1 MIITPTKDT
10 PINNEMT
17 PNSKVVP
24 DFDIDLSYLEEIANG
39 NTDFIVEM
47 IDLFLQQAPESLEG
61 ISERVSKKE
70 WQTAGNLAHKLKPT
84 FAMIGV
90 MAGSKLSERIEKSSR
105 GGYELDNLPELVEEL
120 RGISDLAMSKLM
132 KRRLELLAKTT

>member
-1 MIITPTKDT
+1 MNIRPVNDIPISSTMI
-10 PINNEMT
+10 

-61 ISERVSKKE
+61 ISDRISKKE
-70 WQTAGNLAHKLKPT
+70 WLMAGNLAHKLKPT

-90 MAGSKLSERIEKSSR
+90 LAGSKLAERIEKSAR
-105 GGYELDNLPELVEEL
+105 GGYDLDQMAELVEEL
-120 RGISDLAMSKLM
+120 RSVSDLAMSKLA
-132 KRRLELLAKTT
+132 KRRLDLLA

>member
-1 MIITPTKDT
+1 MQPVKDT
-10 PINNEMT
+10 PINNQMI

-47 IDLFLQQAPESLEG
+47 IDLFLQQAPESIDG
-61 ISERVSKKE
+61 IVDRVSKKE

-90 MAGSKLSERIEKSSR
+90 MAGSKLSERIEKSAR
-105 GGYELDNLPELVEEL
+105 GGYDLENLAELVEEL
-120 RGISDLAMSKLM
+120 KVISDHAMNKLI
-132 KRRLELLAKTT
+132 KRRLDLLTKTT